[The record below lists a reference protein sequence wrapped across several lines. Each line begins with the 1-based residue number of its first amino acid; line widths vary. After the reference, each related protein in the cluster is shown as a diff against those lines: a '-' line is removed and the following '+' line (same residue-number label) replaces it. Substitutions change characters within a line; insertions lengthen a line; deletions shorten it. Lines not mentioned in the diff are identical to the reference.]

1 MPRAHPLL
9 RILAHGVHASR
20 FRSYDGNAAHSLLHH
35 HSFTRQVAIIML
47 AKLRTLVGVF
57 RLGERRAARR
67 GASMQRWQDGAAASG
82 WRGTAG
88 RWRPKDTRT
97 PFCACRPP
105 KWALGARPAVKMD
118 RERHM
123 VPHARVRSMVAC
135 MRMRDAMLGWCFHIW
150 SAVSRASKSGSKCCL
165 YVFGTIENEIRR
177 GPVMA
182 ALTSGPRARSQPPR
196 HGRASSY

>member
-1 MPRAHPLL
+1 MIESALRVFCCIESTGALGRRLYEFGAQVSLFLPRAHPLL

-35 HSFTRQVAIIML
+35 HSFTWQVAIIML

-88 RWRPKDTRT
+88 CWRPKDTRT

-105 KWALGARPAVKMD
+105 KWALGARPALEFDQD
-118 RERHM
+118 RHD
-123 VPHARVRSMVAC
+123 VPIAVVRTMSHVCAC
-135 MRMRDAMLGWCFHIW
+135 APKRSPSHHR
-150 SAVSRASKSGSKCCL
+150 SSGGVL
-165 YVFGTIENEIRR
+165 
-177 GPVMA
+177 
-182 ALTSGPRARSQPPR
+182 GPRL
-196 HGRASSY
+196 SSH